1 MSSSIN
7 NIEFPKH
14 KGYLSISKNK
24 KSRRSTRQ
32 RVLNG
37 MKILDITKCELPE
50 EVLILDISNRG
61 FSKVQEND
69 LKFFWNVHKIDG
81 DGNRLNLTHFW
92 MFQNLRNV
100 TLVGNKIKSISLRD
114 LGEKWS
120 KKKSLEGPKKFYSQK
135 ANRYNFKASYTTH
148 SKLNKKTH
156 PNSSVFS
163 NNPKNSRKMKDSES
177 KFSSIEQPLPKS
189 QFSNPTFE
197 KTNSGINFKKKS
209 KEQECRKMYKN
220 NTGLISKFYKK
231 ESKSAFQ
238 NELKKK
244 PDQGNSSDIFK
255 RNAIKE
261 ESKIRS
267 SEESNFLNGNS
278 EFQLKTFDSNKG
290 IFQKLQFL
298 NLGFNQIRDV
308 SFVKNLP
315 LLKNL
320 DLSGN
325 GFKSLP
331 VSLVENEHLQ
341 NLNMSHN
348 RLFMD
353 EDLVHKILS
362 ISNIK
367 ILVLNS
373 NKIKKFIFDD
383 EGKDNYILKEISLQN
398 NKLKSLQTIKW
409 TSRLK
414 NLKLLEISENP
425 FIFDSDETK
434 LYVNYC
440 KENRN
445 IRVNMLP
452 KSNLPSIESKFIKS
466 QNNNNRKWN
475 HLRNQ
480 FNVPNISKTFMQNT
494 SCLPYSS
501 RLSIVNNSLS
511 KQSRSIMGEMHSKQ
525 NGIFFKL
532 ILIKK
537 L

>member
-1 MSSSIN
+1 
-7 NIEFPKH
+7 
-14 KGYLSISKNK
+14 
-24 KSRRSTRQ
+24 
-32 RVLNG
+32 
-37 MKILDITKCELPE
+37 
-50 EVLILDISNRG
+50 
-61 FSKVQEND
+61 
-69 LKFFWNVHKIDG
+69 
-81 DGNRLNLTHFW
+81 
-92 MFQNLRNV
+92 
-100 TLVGNKIKSISLRD
+100 
-114 LGEKWS
+114 
-120 KKKSLEGPKKFYSQK
+120 
-135 ANRYNFKASYTTH
+135 
-148 SKLNKKTH
+148 
-156 PNSSVFS
+156 
-163 NNPKNSRKMKDSES
+163 
-177 KFSSIEQPLPKS
+177 
-189 QFSNPTFE
+189 
-197 KTNSGINFKKKS
+197 
-209 KEQECRKMYKN
+209 
-220 NTGLISKFYKK
+220 
-231 ESKSAFQ
+231 
-238 NELKKK
+238 
-244 PDQGNSSDIFK
+244 
-255 RNAIKE
+255 
-261 ESKIRS
+261 
-267 SEESNFLNGNS
+267 
-278 EFQLKTFDSNKG
+278 
-290 IFQKLQFL
+290 
-298 NLGFNQIRDV
+298 
-308 SFVKNLP
+308 
-315 LLKNL
+315 
-320 DLSGN
+320 
-325 GFKSLP
+325 
-331 VSLVENEHLQ
+331 
-341 NLNMSHN
+341 MSHN